1 MFWTPVPKAYNW
13 LPLIA
18 SVELAVTDP
27 AATLL
32 SLVAVVV
39 EPFAFWTEVIMFAA
53 ATSLGLPIRLP
64 SALTS
69 VAAYHLPSA
78 ALVTLSPAASVYTT
92 AALLLA
98 FARLLSSWP
107 LFTASLAVVALP
119 TLVIL
124 LPPALIPSV
133 LVMLGPP
140 VMLKPLL
147 FNVLSP
153 AVTLVTS
160 RLSASSIA
168 IEPVWSVTVLT
179 FLPL

>member
-1 MFWTPVPKAYNW
+1 
-13 LPLIA
+13 
-18 SVELAVTDP
+18 
-27 AATLL
+27 
-32 SLVAVVV
+32 
-39 EPFAFWTEVIMFAA
+39 MFAA

-78 ALVTLSPAASVYTT
+78 ALVTLSPAALVYTT

-124 LPPALIPSV
+124 LPPASIPV
-133 LVMLGPP
+133 VVILGPP
-140 VMLKPLL
+140 VITKPVVSSLL
-147 FNVLSP
+147 LP

-160 RLSASSIA
+160 RFSASSIA
-168 IEPVWSVTVLT
+168 IEPV
-179 FLPL
+179 